1 MLENLLIKNYVIVD
15 ELDLNFL
22 LGFSSLTGE
31 TGAGKSILIDAL
43 SLALGS
49 RSESGVVKK
58 GNEKADITAT
68 FNLEGNDEAQAW
80 LSLNEFEE
88 SDSQLLLRRVIN
100 KDGKSKAFINGIPST
115 ISQLKSIG
123 ESLVDIYSQNTHHSL
138 LKKTAQRE
146 ILDNFFDSKEEMQV
160 LKKLYSE
167 WQRLS
172 MEQDEFSKN
181 KESFLNELNETE
193 EKYNEFSGLNFSYE
207 EWNQLQIDQKFLAN
221 GKELIGGVNK
231 CISIIDEGDISL
243 NSLSREAQV
252 ELKSLHALDT
262 RLENANNIMS
272 SIQAESLELARE
284 LSNYLQNVDIDE
296 NLQQRVEEK
305 IQSIFNFCRKYNVKP
320 ENLESESEIWLQR
333 LEELK
338 GMLGEKD
345 ISAIVKEAKVSYD
358 NVAINVTNQRKTA
371 ALSLSNL
378 ITEKLNQLS
387 FNDATFRV
395 DLIPSEPTTHGN
407 ENIQFLVSTFKGG
420 DLQPIQKVLSG
431 GELSRISLAIRV
443 ASISNIDVPT
453 MIFDE
458 VDVGIGGGVAEVVG
472 NLLKDLGDKKNTQAL
487 VITHL
492 PQVAAKANNHYKV
505 SKNQAGNSITSK
517 IHHLNESE
525 RIDEIARMLGG
536 IKVTD
541 KAIDHAKEIL
551 S

>member
-172 MEQDEFSKN
+172 VEQDEFSKN

-345 ISAIVKEAKVSYD
+345 ISAIVKEAKVLYD
-358 NVAINVTNQRKTA
+358 NVATNISNQRKTA
-371 ALSLSNL
+371 ASSLSNL

-443 ASISNIDVPT
+443 ASIANIDVPT

-472 NLLKDLGDKKNTQAL
+472 NLLKDLGGKKNTQAL

-505 SKNQAGNSITSK
+505 SKKQAGDSITSK
-517 IHHLNESE
+517 IQLLNESE

>member
-15 ELDLNFL
+15 ELDLSFL

-43 SLALGS
+43 SLALGA

-68 FNLEGNDEAQAW
+68 FNLEGNNEAQAW

-88 SDSQLLLRRVIN
+88 SDNQLLLRRVIN

-115 ISQLKSIG
+115 ISQLKAIG

-146 ILDNFFDSKEEMQV
+146 ILDSFIDSKEELKL
-160 LKKLYSE
+160 LKKTYNE

-172 MEQDEFSKN
+172 LEHDKFLKN
-181 KESFLNELNETE
+181 RESFLNELNETE

-221 GKELIGGVNK
+221 GKELIGGINK

-243 NSLSREAQV
+243 NSISREAQV
-252 ELKSLHALDT
+252 ELKNLHALDT

-320 ENLESESEIWLQR
+320 ENLESESETWLQR

-358 NVAINVTNQRKTA
+358 DVASNVSNQRKTA
-371 ALSLSNL
+371 ASSLSNL

-395 DLIPSEPTTHGN
+395 DLIPSEPTIHGN
-407 ENIQFLVSTFKGG
+407 ESIQFLVSTFKGG

-472 NLLKDLGDKKNTQAL
+472 NLLKDLGDKKNSQAL

-505 SKNQAGNSITSK
+505 TKKQAGDSITSK
-517 IHHLNESE
+517 INLLNESE

-536 IKVTD
+536 IDITE

-551 S
+551 G

>member
-88 SDSQLLLRRVIN
+88 SDNQLLLRRVIN

-172 MEQDEFSKN
+172 VEQDEFSKN

-221 GKELIGGVNK
+221 GKELIAGVNK

-252 ELKSLHALDT
+252 ELKNLHALDT

-320 ENLESESEIWLQR
+320 ENLESESETWLQR

-358 NVAINVTNQRKTA
+358 NVATNVSNQRKTA
-371 ALSLSNL
+371 ASSLSNL
-378 ITEKLNQLS
+378 ITEKLNKLS

-395 DLIPSEPTTHGN
+395 DLIPSEPTIHGN
-407 ENIQFLVSTFKGG
+407 ESIQFLVSTFKGG

-443 ASISNIDVPT
+443 ASIANIDVPT

-472 NLLKDLGDKKNTQAL
+472 NLLKDLGDKKNSQAL

-505 SKNQAGNSITSK
+505 SKKQAGDSITSK
-517 IHHLNESE
+517 IHLLNESE

-536 IKVTD
+536 IDVTE

-551 S
+551 G

>member
-15 ELDLNFL
+15 ELDLSFL

-43 SLALGS
+43 SLALGA

-68 FNLEGNDEAQAW
+68 FNLKGNDEAQAW

-88 SDSQLLLRRVIN
+88 SDNQLLLRRVIN

-115 ISQLKSIG
+115 ISQLKAIG

-146 ILDNFFDSKEEMQV
+146 ILDSFLDSKEEIQL

-172 MEQDEFSKN
+172 VEQDKFLKN

-252 ELKSLHALDT
+252 ELKNLHALDT

-320 ENLESESEIWLQR
+320 ENLESESEAWLQR

-358 NVAINVTNQRKTA
+358 NVATNVSNQRKTA
-371 ALSLSNL
+371 ASSLSNL

-395 DLIPSEPTTHGN
+395 DLIPSEPSTHGN

-443 ASISNIDVPT
+443 ASIANIDVPT

-505 SKNQAGNSITSK
+505 SKNQAGDSITSK

-525 RIDEIARMLGG
+525 RIDEIARMLAG

>member
-43 SLALGS
+43 SLALGT

-68 FNLEGNDEAQAW
+68 FNLEGNDEAKAW

-88 SDSQLLLRRVIN
+88 SDNQLLLRRVIN

-146 ILDNFFDSKEEMQV
+146 ILDSFLDSKEELKS

-167 WQRLS
+167 WQRLFI
-172 MEQDEFSKN
+172 EQDKFLQN

-193 EKYNEFSGLNFSYE
+193 DKFNEFSALNFTYE
-207 EWNQLQIDQKFLAN
+207 EWNQLQVDQKFLAN
-221 GKELIGGVNK
+221 GKELISGVNK
-231 CISIIDEGDISL
+231 CISLIDEGDISL
-243 NSLSREAQV
+243 NSLSRDAQV
-252 ELKSLHALDT
+252 ELKNLYALDK
-262 RLENANNIMS
+262 RLENASNIMS
-272 SIQAESLELARE
+272 SIQAESVELARE
-284 LSNYLQNVDIDE
+284 LSNYLQNVGIDE
-296 NLQQRVEEK
+296 NLQQIVEEK

-320 ENLESESEIWLQR
+320 ENLESESETWLQR
-333 LEELK
+333 LDDLK
-338 GMLGEKD
+338 VMLGDKD
-345 ISAIVKEAKVSYD
+345 ISALVKEAKVSYD
-358 NVAINVTNQRKTA
+358 EIAINISNQRKA
-371 ALSLSNL
+371 AASSLSKL

-387 FNDATFRV
+387 FNDATFNV
-395 DLIPSEPTTHGN
+395 ELMPSDPSIHGD
-407 ENIQFLVSTFKGG
+407 ESIQFLVSTFKGG
-420 DLQPIQKVLSG
+420 DPQPIQKVLSG

-443 ASISNIDVPT
+443 ASIANIDVPT

-505 SKNQAGNSITSK
+505 NKKQAGDSVTSE
-517 IHHLNESE
+517 IHLLNKAE

>member
-15 ELDLNFL
+15 ELDLSFL

-43 SLALGS
+43 SLALGA

-68 FNLEGNDEAQAW
+68 FNLKGNDEAQAW

-88 SDSQLLLRRVIN
+88 SDNQLLLRRVIN

-115 ISQLKSIG
+115 ISQLKAIG

-172 MEQDEFSKN
+172 VEQDEFSKN

-252 ELKSLHALDT
+252 ELKNLHALDT

-320 ENLESESEIWLQR
+320 ENLESESDTWLQR

-358 NVAINVTNQRKTA
+358 NVATNVSNQRKTA
-371 ALSLSNL
+371 ASSLSNL

-443 ASISNIDVPT
+443 ASIANIDVPT

-505 SKNQAGNSITSK
+505 SKNQAGDSITSK

-525 RIDEIARMLGG
+525 RIDEIARMLAG

>member
-43 SLALGS
+43 SLALGT

-68 FNLEGNDEAQAW
+68 FNLEGNDEAKAW

-88 SDSQLLLRRVIN
+88 SDNQLLLRRVIN

-146 ILDNFFDSKEEMQV
+146 ILDSFLDSKEELKS

-167 WQRLS
+167 WQRLFI
-172 MEQDEFSKN
+172 EQDKFLQD

-193 EKYNEFSGLNFSYE
+193 DKFNEFSALSFTYE
-207 EWNQLQIDQKFLAN
+207 EWNQLQVDQKFLAN
-221 GKELIGGVNK
+221 GKELISGVNK
-231 CISIIDEGDISL
+231 CISMIDEGDISL
-243 NSLSREAQV
+243 NSLSRDAQV
-252 ELKSLHALDT
+252 ELKNLYALDK
-262 RLENANNIMS
+262 RLENASNIMS
-272 SIQAESLELARE
+272 SIQAESVELARE

-296 NLQQRVEEK
+296 NLQQKVEEK

-320 ENLESESEIWLQR
+320 ENLESESETWLQR
-333 LEELK
+333 LEALK
-338 GMLGEKD
+338 VMLGDKD
-345 ISAIVKEAKVSYD
+345 ISALVEEAKASY
-358 NVAINVTNQRKTA
+358 NEIAINISNKRKTA
-371 ALSLSNL
+371 ASSLSKL

-387 FNDATFRV
+387 FNDATFNV
-395 DLIPSEPTTHGN
+395 ELMPSDPSIHGD
-407 ENIQFLVSTFKGG
+407 ESIQFLVSTFKGG
-420 DLQPIQKVLSG
+420 DPQPIQKVLSG

-443 ASISNIDVPT
+443 ASIANIDVPT

-505 SKNQAGNSITSK
+505 NKKQAGDSVTSE
-517 IHHLNESE
+517 IHLLNKAE

-536 IKVTD
+536 IRVTD

>member
-43 SLALGS
+43 SLALGT

-68 FNLEGNDEAQAW
+68 FNLEGNDEAKAW

-88 SDSQLLLRRVIN
+88 SDNQLLLRRVIN

-146 ILDNFFDSKEEMQV
+146 ILDSFLDSKEELKS

-167 WQRLS
+167 WQRLFI
-172 MEQDEFSKN
+172 EQDKFLQD

-193 EKYNEFSGLNFSYE
+193 DKFNEFSALSFTYE
-207 EWNQLQIDQKFLAN
+207 EWNQLQVDQKFLAN
-221 GKELIGGVNK
+221 GKELISGVNK
-231 CISIIDEGDISL
+231 CISMIDEGDISL
-243 NSLSREAQV
+243 NSLSRDAQV
-252 ELKSLHALDT
+252 ELKNLYALDK
-262 RLENANNIMS
+262 RLENASNIMS
-272 SIQAESLELARE
+272 SIQAESVELARE

-296 NLQQRVEEK
+296 NLQQKVEEK

-320 ENLESESEIWLQR
+320 ENLESESETWLQR
-333 LEELK
+333 LDDLK
-338 GMLGEKD
+338 VMLGDKD
-345 ISAIVKEAKVSYD
+345 ISALVKEAKVSYD
-358 NVAINVTNQRKTA
+358 EIAINISNQRKA
-371 ALSLSNL
+371 AASSLSKL

-387 FNDATFRV
+387 FNDATFNV
-395 DLIPSEPTTHGN
+395 ELISSDPSIHGN
-407 ENIQFLVSTFKGG
+407 ESIQFLVSTFKGG
-420 DLQPIQKVLSG
+420 DPQPIQKVLSG

-443 ASISNIDVPT
+443 ASIANIDVPT

-505 SKNQAGNSITSK
+505 NKKQAGDSVTSE
-517 IHHLNESE
+517 IHLLNKAE

-536 IKVTD
+536 IRVTD

>member
-68 FNLEGNDEAQAW
+68 FNLEGNDEALAW

-88 SDSQLLLRRVIN
+88 SDNQLLLRRVIN

-115 ISQLKSIG
+115 ISQLRAIG

-146 ILDNFFDSKEEMQV
+146 ILDSFLDSKEELKL

-172 MEQDEFSKN
+172 VEQDKFLKN
-181 KESFLNELNETE
+181 KESFLNELIETE

-252 ELKSLHALDT
+252 ELKNLHALDT
-262 RLENANNIMS
+262 RLENANNIMN

-305 IQSIFNFCRKYNVKP
+305 IQSIFNFCRKYNIKP
-320 ENLESESEIWLQR
+320 ENLELESETWLQR
-333 LEELK
+333 LDELK
-338 GMLGEKD
+338 GMLGKKD

-358 NVAINVTNQRKTA
+358 NVATNVSDHRKTA
-371 ALSLSNL
+371 ASSLSNL

-395 DLIPSEPTTHGN
+395 DLLPSDPSIHGN
-407 ENIQFLVSTFKGG
+407 ESIQFSVSTFKGG

-443 ASISNIDVPT
+443 ASIANVDVPT

-492 PQVAAKANNHYKV
+492 PQVAAKSNNHYKV
-505 SKNQAGNSITSK
+505 SKKQVGDSVTSK
-517 IHHLNESE
+517 IHLLNESE

>member
-43 SLALGS
+43 SLALGA

-68 FNLEGNDEAQAW
+68 FNLKGNDEAQAW

-160 LKKLYSE
+160 LKKLYNE

-172 MEQDEFSKN
+172 VEQDEFSKN

-221 GKELIGGVNK
+221 GKELIAGVNK

-252 ELKSLHALDT
+252 ELKNLHALDT

-358 NVAINVTNQRKTA
+358 NVATNVSNQRKTA
-371 ALSLSNL
+371 ASSLSNL

-395 DLIPSEPTTHGN
+395 DLIPSEPSTHGN

-443 ASISNIDVPT
+443 ASIANIDVPT

-541 KAIDHAKEIL
+541 RAIDHAKEIL

>member
-15 ELDLNFL
+15 ELDLSFL

-43 SLALGS
+43 SLALGA

-68 FNLEGNDEAQAW
+68 FNLKGNDEAQAW

-88 SDSQLLLRRVIN
+88 SDNQLLLRRVIN

-115 ISQLKSIG
+115 ISQLKAIG

-146 ILDNFFDSKEEMQV
+146 ILDSFLDSKEEIQL

-172 MEQDEFSKN
+172 VEQDKFLKN

-252 ELKSLHALDT
+252 ELKNLHALDT

-345 ISAIVKEAKVSYD
+345 ISAIVKEAKLSYD

-371 ALSLSNL
+371 ASSLSNL

-443 ASISNIDVPT
+443 ASIANIDVPT

>member
-146 ILDNFFDSKEEMQV
+146 ILDSFLDSKEEIQL

-172 MEQDEFSKN
+172 MEQDEFLKN

-252 ELKSLHALDT
+252 ELKNLHALDT

-320 ENLESESEIWLQR
+320 ENLESESDTWLQR

-345 ISAIVKEAKVSYD
+345 ISDIVKEAKVSYD
-358 NVAINVTNQRKTA
+358 NVATNVSNQRKTA
-371 ALSLSNL
+371 ASSLSNL

-505 SKNQAGNSITSK
+505 SKNQAGDSITSK

-525 RIDEIARMLGG
+525 RIDEIARMLAG

>member
-252 ELKSLHALDT
+252 ELKNLHALDT

-345 ISAIVKEAKVSYD
+345 ISAIVKEAKLSYD

-371 ALSLSNL
+371 ASSLSNL

-395 DLIPSEPTTHGN
+395 DLIPSEPTIHGN

-443 ASISNIDVPT
+443 ASIANIDVPT

>member
-43 SLALGS
+43 SLALGT

-88 SDSQLLLRRVIN
+88 SDNQLLLRRVIN

-115 ISQLKSIG
+115 ISQLKSLG

-221 GKELIGGVNK
+221 GKELIAGVNK

-252 ELKSLHALDT
+252 ELKNLHALDT

-320 ENLESESEIWLQR
+320 ENLESESETWLQR
-333 LEELK
+333 IEEIK

-345 ISAIVKEAKVSYD
+345 ISAIVKEAKVSYE
-358 NVAINVTNQRKTA
+358 NVAKNVSNQRRTA
-371 ALSLSNL
+371 ASSLSNL

-443 ASISNIDVPT
+443 ASIANIDVPT

-505 SKNQAGNSITSK
+505 SKNQAGDSITSK

>member
-146 ILDNFFDSKEEMQV
+146 ILDSFLDSKEEIQL

-172 MEQDEFSKN
+172 MEQDEFLKN

-252 ELKSLHALDT
+252 ELKNLHALDS

-345 ISAIVKEAKVSYD
+345 ISDIVKEAKVSYD
-358 NVAINVTNQRKTA
+358 NVATNVSNQRKTA
-371 ALSLSNL
+371 ASSLSNL

-505 SKNQAGNSITSK
+505 IKNQAGNSITSK

>member
-15 ELDLNFL
+15 ELDLSFL

-43 SLALGS
+43 SLALGA

-68 FNLEGNDEAQAW
+68 FNLKGNDEAQAW

-88 SDSQLLLRRVIN
+88 SDNQLLLRRVIN

-115 ISQLKSIG
+115 ISQLKAIG

-146 ILDNFFDSKEEMQV
+146 ILDSFLDSKEEIQL

-172 MEQDEFSKN
+172 VEQDKFLKN

-252 ELKSLHALDT
+252 ELKNLHALDT

-320 ENLESESEIWLQR
+320 ENLESESEAWLQR

-358 NVAINVTNQRKTA
+358 NVATNVSNQRKTA
-371 ALSLSNL
+371 ASSLSNL
-378 ITEKLNQLS
+378 ITEKLNKLS

-443 ASISNIDVPT
+443 ASIANIDVPT

-505 SKNQAGNSITSK
+505 SKNQAGDSITSK

-525 RIDEIARMLGG
+525 RIDEIARMLAG

>member
-43 SLALGS
+43 SLALGT

-68 FNLEGNDEAQAW
+68 FNLEGNDEAKAW

-88 SDSQLLLRRVIN
+88 SDNQLLLRRVIN

-146 ILDNFFDSKEEMQV
+146 ILDSFLDSKEELKS

-167 WQRLS
+167 WQRLFI
-172 MEQDEFSKN
+172 EQDKFLQN

-193 EKYNEFSGLNFSYE
+193 DKFNEFSALSFTYE
-207 EWNQLQIDQKFLAN
+207 EWNQLQVDQKFLAN
-221 GKELIGGVNK
+221 GKELISGVNK
-231 CISIIDEGDISL
+231 CISMIDEGDISL
-243 NSLSREAQV
+243 NSLSRDAQV
-252 ELKSLHALDT
+252 ELKNLYALDK
-262 RLENANNIMS
+262 RLENASNIMS
-272 SIQAESLELARE
+272 SIQAESVELARE

-296 NLQQRVEEK
+296 NLQQTVEEK

-320 ENLESESEIWLQR
+320 ENLESESETWLQR
-333 LEELK
+333 LDDLK
-338 GMLGEKD
+338 VMLGDKD
-345 ISAIVKEAKVSYD
+345 ISALVEEAKASY
-358 NVAINVTNQRKTA
+358 NEMAINISNQRKA
-371 ALSLSNL
+371 AASSLSKL

-387 FNDATFRV
+387 FNDATFNV
-395 DLIPSEPTTHGN
+395 ELISSDPSIHGN
-407 ENIQFLVSTFKGG
+407 ESIQFLVSTFKGG
-420 DLQPIQKVLSG
+420 DPQPIQKVLSG

-443 ASISNIDVPT
+443 ASIANIDVPT

-505 SKNQAGNSITSK
+505 NKKQAGDSVTSE
-517 IHHLNESE
+517 IHLLNKAE

-536 IKVTD
+536 IRVTD

>member
-68 FNLEGNDEAQAW
+68 FNLKGNDEAQAW

-88 SDSQLLLRRVIN
+88 SDNQLLLRRVIN

-252 ELKSLHALDT
+252 ELKNLHALDT

-358 NVAINVTNQRKTA
+358 NVATNVSNQRKTA
-371 ALSLSNL
+371 ASSLSNL

-443 ASISNIDVPT
+443 ASIANIDVPT

>member
-320 ENLESESEIWLQR
+320 ENLESESDTWLQR

-345 ISAIVKEAKVSYD
+345 ISDIVKEAKVSYD
-358 NVAINVTNQRKTA
+358 NVATNVSNQRKTA
-371 ALSLSNL
+371 ASSLSNL

-395 DLIPSEPTTHGN
+395 DLIPSEPTTYGN

-443 ASISNIDVPT
+443 ASIANIDVPT

-492 PQVAAKANNHYKV
+492 PQVAAKSNNHYKV
-505 SKNQAGNSITSK
+505 SKNQAGDSITSK

-525 RIDEIARMLGG
+525 RIDEIARMLAG

>member
-43 SLALGS
+43 SLALGT

-68 FNLEGNDEAQAW
+68 FNLEGNDEAKAW

-88 SDSQLLLRRVIN
+88 SDNQLLLRRVIN

-146 ILDNFFDSKEEMQV
+146 ILDSFLDSKEELKS

-167 WQRLS
+167 WQRLFI
-172 MEQDEFSKN
+172 EQDKFLQD

-193 EKYNEFSGLNFSYE
+193 DKFNEFSALSFTYD
-207 EWNQLQIDQKFLAN
+207 EWNQLQVDQKFLAN
-221 GKELIGGVNK
+221 GKELISGVNK
-231 CISIIDEGDISL
+231 CISMIDEGDISL
-243 NSLSREAQV
+243 NSLSRDAQV
-252 ELKSLHALDT
+252 ELKNLYALDK
-262 RLENANNIMS
+262 RLENASNIMS
-272 SIQAESLELARE
+272 SIQAESVELARE

-296 NLQQRVEEK
+296 NLQQTVEEK

-320 ENLESESEIWLQR
+320 ENLESESETWLQR
-333 LEELK
+333 LDDLK
-338 GMLGEKD
+338 VMLGDKD
-345 ISAIVKEAKVSYD
+345 ISALVKEAKVSYD
-358 NVAINVTNQRKTA
+358 EIAINISNQRKA
-371 ALSLSNL
+371 AASSLSKL

-387 FNDATFRV
+387 FNDSTFNV
-395 DLIPSEPTTHGN
+395 ELISSDPSIHGN
-407 ENIQFLVSTFKGG
+407 ESIQFLVSTFKGG
-420 DLQPIQKVLSG
+420 DPQPIQKVLSG

-443 ASISNIDVPT
+443 ASIANIDVPT

-505 SKNQAGNSITSK
+505 NKKQAGDSVTSE
-517 IHHLNESE
+517 IHLLNKAE

-536 IKVTD
+536 IRVTD

>member
-146 ILDNFFDSKEEMQV
+146 ILDSFLDSKEEIQL

-172 MEQDEFSKN
+172 MEQDEFLKN

-252 ELKSLHALDT
+252 ELKNLNALDT

-320 ENLESESEIWLQR
+320 ENLESESDTWLQR

-345 ISAIVKEAKVSYD
+345 ISDIVKEAKVSYD
-358 NVAINVTNQRKTA
+358 NVATNVSNQRKTA
-371 ALSLSNL
+371 ASSLSNL

-505 SKNQAGNSITSK
+505 SKNQAGDSITSK

-525 RIDEIARMLGG
+525 RIDEIARMLAG

>member
-15 ELDLNFL
+15 ELDLSFL

-43 SLALGS
+43 SLALGA

-68 FNLEGNDEAQAW
+68 FNLKGNDEAQAW

-88 SDSQLLLRRVIN
+88 SDNQLLLRRVIN

-115 ISQLKSIG
+115 ISQLKAIS

-146 ILDNFFDSKEEMQV
+146 ILDSFLDSKEEIQL

-172 MEQDEFSKN
+172 VEQDKFLKN

-243 NSLSREAQV
+243 NSISREAQV
-252 ELKSLHALDT
+252 ELKNLHALDT

-320 ENLESESEIWLQR
+320 ENLESESETWLQR

-358 NVAINVTNQRKTA
+358 NVATNVSNQRKTA
-371 ALSLSNL
+371 ASSLSNL

-443 ASISNIDVPT
+443 ASIANIDIPT

-505 SKNQAGNSITSK
+505 SKNQAGDSITSK

-525 RIDEIARMLGG
+525 RIDEIARMLAG

>member
-15 ELDLNFL
+15 ELDLSFL

-43 SLALGS
+43 SLALGA

-68 FNLEGNDEAQAW
+68 FNLKGNDEAQAW

-88 SDSQLLLRRVIN
+88 SDNQLLLRRVIN

-115 ISQLKSIG
+115 ISQLKAIG

-146 ILDNFFDSKEEMQV
+146 ILDSFLDSKEEIQL

-172 MEQDEFSKN
+172 VEQDKFLKN

-252 ELKSLHALDT
+252 ELKNLHALDT

-320 ENLESESEIWLQR
+320 ENLESESEAWLQR

-358 NVAINVTNQRKTA
+358 NVATNVSNQRKTA
-371 ALSLSNL
+371 ASSLSNL
-378 ITEKLNQLS
+378 ITERLNQLS

-443 ASISNIDVPT
+443 ASIANIDVPT

-505 SKNQAGNSITSK
+505 SKNQAGDSITSK

-525 RIDEIARMLGG
+525 RIDEIARMLAG
-536 IKVTD
+536 ITVTD

>member
-43 SLALGS
+43 SLALGT

-68 FNLEGNDEAQAW
+68 FNLEGNDEAKAW

-88 SDSQLLLRRVIN
+88 SDNQLLLRRVIN

-146 ILDNFFDSKEEMQV
+146 ILDSFLDSKEELKS

-167 WQRLS
+167 WQRLFI
-172 MEQDEFSKN
+172 EQDKFLQN

-193 EKYNEFSGLNFSYE
+193 DKFNEFSALSFTYE
-207 EWNQLQIDQKFLAN
+207 EWNQLQVDQKFLAN
-221 GKELIGGVNK
+221 GKELISGVNK
-231 CISIIDEGDISL
+231 CISMIDEGDISL
-243 NSLSREAQV
+243 NSLSRDAQV
-252 ELKSLHALDT
+252 ELKNLYALDK
-262 RLENANNIMS
+262 RLENASNIMS
-272 SIQAESLELARE
+272 SIQAESVELARE

-296 NLQQRVEEK
+296 NLQQKVEEK

-320 ENLESESEIWLQR
+320 ENLESESETWLQR
-333 LEELK
+333 LDDLK
-338 GMLGEKD
+338 VMLGDKD
-345 ISAIVKEAKVSYD
+345 ISALVEEAKASY
-358 NVAINVTNQRKTA
+358 NEIAINISNQRKVA
-371 ALSLSNL
+371 ASSLSKL

-387 FNDATFRV
+387 FNDATFNV
-395 DLIPSEPTTHGN
+395 ELISSDPSIHGN
-407 ENIQFLVSTFKGG
+407 ESIQFLVSTFKGG
-420 DLQPIQKVLSG
+420 DPQPIQKVLSG

-443 ASISNIDVPT
+443 ASIANIDVPT

-505 SKNQAGNSITSK
+505 NKKQAGDSVTSE
-517 IHHLNESE
+517 IHLLNKAE

-536 IKVTD
+536 IRVTD

>member
-15 ELDLNFL
+15 ELDLSFL

-43 SLALGS
+43 SLALGA

-68 FNLEGNDEAQAW
+68 FNLKGNDEAQAW

-88 SDSQLLLRRVIN
+88 SDNQLLLRRVIN

-115 ISQLKSIG
+115 ISQLKAIG

-146 ILDNFFDSKEEMQV
+146 ILDSFLDSKEEIQL

-172 MEQDEFSKN
+172 VEQDKFLKN

-252 ELKSLHALDT
+252 ELKNLHALDT

-320 ENLESESEIWLQR
+320 ENLESESEAWLQR

-358 NVAINVTNQRKTA
+358 NVATNVSNQRKTA
-371 ALSLSNL
+371 ASSLSNL

-395 DLIPSEPTTHGN
+395 DLIPSEPSTYGN

-443 ASISNIDVPT
+443 ASIANIDVPT

-505 SKNQAGNSITSK
+505 SKNQAGDSITSK
-517 IHHLNESE
+517 IHHLNKSE
-525 RIDEIARMLGG
+525 RIDEIARMLAG

>member
-1 MLENLLIKNYVIVD
+1 MLENLLIKNYVIVG

-43 SLALGS
+43 SLALGT

-68 FNLEGNDEAQAW
+68 FNLEGNDEAKAW

-88 SDSQLLLRRVIN
+88 SDNQLLLRRVIN

-146 ILDNFFDSKEEMQV
+146 ILDSFLDSKEELKS

-167 WQRLS
+167 WQRLFI
-172 MEQDEFSKN
+172 EQDKFLQD

-193 EKYNEFSGLNFSYE
+193 DKFNEFSALSFTYD
-207 EWNQLQIDQKFLAN
+207 EWNQLQVDQKFLAN
-221 GKELIGGVNK
+221 GKELISGVNK
-231 CISIIDEGDISL
+231 CISMIDEGDISL
-243 NSLSREAQV
+243 NSLSRDAQV
-252 ELKSLHALDT
+252 ELKNLYALDK
-262 RLENANNIMS
+262 RLENASNIMS
-272 SIQAESLELARE
+272 SIQAESVELARE

-296 NLQQRVEEK
+296 NLQQKVEEK

-320 ENLESESEIWLQR
+320 ENLESESETWLQR
-333 LEELK
+333 LEALK
-338 GMLGEKD
+338 VMLGDKD
-345 ISAIVKEAKVSYD
+345 ISALVEEAKASY
-358 NVAINVTNQRKTA
+358 NEIAINISNKRKTA
-371 ALSLSNL
+371 ASSLSKL

-387 FNDATFRV
+387 FNDATFNV
-395 DLIPSEPTTHGN
+395 ELMPSDPSIHGN
-407 ENIQFLVSTFKGG
+407 ESIQFLVSTFKGG
-420 DLQPIQKVLSG
+420 DPQPIQKVLSG

-443 ASISNIDVPT
+443 ASIANIDVPT

-492 PQVAAKANNHYKV
+492 PQVAAKSNNHYKV
-505 SKNQAGNSITSK
+505 SKKQAGDSVTSE
-517 IHHLNESE
+517 IHLLNKAE

-536 IKVTD
+536 IRVTE

>member
-43 SLALGS
+43 SLALGA

-68 FNLEGNDEAQAW
+68 FNLKGNDEAQAW

-88 SDSQLLLRRVIN
+88 SDNQLLLRRVIN

-115 ISQLKSIG
+115 ISQLKAIG

-146 ILDNFFDSKEEMQV
+146 ILDSFLDSKEEIQL

-172 MEQDEFSKN
+172 VEQDKFLKN

-252 ELKSLHALDT
+252 ELKNLHALDT

-320 ENLESESEIWLQR
+320 ENLESESETWLQR

-358 NVAINVTNQRKTA
+358 NVATNVSNQRKTA
-371 ALSLSNL
+371 ASSLSNL

-443 ASISNIDVPT
+443 ASIANIDVPT

-505 SKNQAGNSITSK
+505 SKNQTGDSITSK

>member
-320 ENLESESEIWLQR
+320 ENLESESDTWLQR

-345 ISAIVKEAKVSYD
+345 ISDIVKEAKVSYD
-358 NVAINVTNQRKTA
+358 NVATNVSNQRKTA
-371 ALSLSNL
+371 ASSLSNL

-443 ASISNIDVPT
+443 ASIANIDVPT

-505 SKNQAGNSITSK
+505 SKKQAGDSITSK
-517 IHHLNESE
+517 IQLLNESE
-525 RIDEIARMLGG
+525 RIGEIARMLGG

-541 KAIDHAKEIL
+541 RAIDHAKEVL

>member
-43 SLALGS
+43 SLALGT

-68 FNLEGNDEAQAW
+68 FNLEGNDEAKAW

-88 SDSQLLLRRVIN
+88 SDNQLLLRRVIN

-146 ILDNFFDSKEEMQV
+146 ILDSFLDSKEELKS

-167 WQRLS
+167 WQRLFI
-172 MEQDEFSKN
+172 EQDKFLQN

-193 EKYNEFSGLNFSYE
+193 DKFNEFSALNFTYE
-207 EWNQLQIDQKFLAN
+207 EWNQLQVDQKFLAN
-221 GKELIGGVNK
+221 GKELISGVNK
-231 CISIIDEGDISL
+231 CISMIDEGDISL
-243 NSLSREAQV
+243 NSLSRDAQV
-252 ELKSLHALDT
+252 ELKNLYALDK
-262 RLENANNIMS
+262 RLENASNIMS
-272 SIQAESLELARE
+272 SIQAESVELARE

-296 NLQQRVEEK
+296 NLQKIVEEK

-320 ENLESESEIWLQR
+320 ENLESESETWLQR
-333 LEELK
+333 LDDLK
-338 GMLGEKD
+338 VMLGDKD
-345 ISAIVKEAKVSYD
+345 ISALVEEAKASY
-358 NVAINVTNQRKTA
+358 NEMAINISNQRKA
-371 ALSLSNL
+371 AASSLSKL

-387 FNDATFRV
+387 FNDATFNV
-395 DLIPSEPTTHGN
+395 ELISSDPSIHGN
-407 ENIQFLVSTFKGG
+407 ESIQFLVSTFKGG
-420 DLQPIQKVLSG
+420 DPQPIQKVLSG

-443 ASISNIDVPT
+443 ASIANIDVPT

-505 SKNQAGNSITSK
+505 NKKQAGDSVTSE
-517 IHHLNESE
+517 IHLLNKAE

-536 IKVTD
+536 IRVTD

>member
-43 SLALGS
+43 SLALGT

-68 FNLEGNDEAQAW
+68 FNLEGNDEAKAW

-88 SDSQLLLRRVIN
+88 SDNQLLLRRVIN

-146 ILDNFFDSKEEMQV
+146 ILDSFLDSKEELKS

-167 WQRLS
+167 WQRLFI
-172 MEQDEFSKN
+172 EQDKFLQN

-193 EKYNEFSGLNFSYE
+193 DKFNEFSALNFTYE
-207 EWNQLQIDQKFLAN
+207 EWNQLQVDQKFLAN
-221 GKELIGGVNK
+221 GKELISGVNK
-231 CISIIDEGDISL
+231 CISMIDEGDISL
-243 NSLSREAQV
+243 NSLSRDAQV
-252 ELKSLHALDT
+252 ELKNLYALDK
-262 RLENANNIMS
+262 RLENASNIMS
-272 SIQAESLELARE
+272 SIQAESVELARE

-296 NLQQRVEEK
+296 NLQQKVEEK

-320 ENLESESEIWLQR
+320 ENLESESETWLQR
-333 LEELK
+333 LGDLK
-338 GMLGEKD
+338 VMLGDKD
-345 ISAIVKEAKVSYD
+345 ISALVEEAKASY
-358 NVAINVTNQRKTA
+358 NEVAINISNQRKA
-371 ALSLSNL
+371 AASSLSKL

-387 FNDATFRV
+387 FNDATFNV
-395 DLIPSEPTTHGN
+395 ELISSDPSIHGN
-407 ENIQFLVSTFKGG
+407 ESIQFLVSTFKGG
-420 DLQPIQKVLSG
+420 DPQPIQKVLSG

-443 ASISNIDVPT
+443 ASIANIDVPT

-505 SKNQAGNSITSK
+505 NKKQAGDSVTSE
-517 IHHLNESE
+517 IHLLNKAE

-536 IKVTD
+536 IRVTD

>member
-68 FNLEGNDEAQAW
+68 FNLEGNDEALAW

-88 SDSQLLLRRVIN
+88 SDNQLLLRRVIN

-115 ISQLKSIG
+115 ISQLKAIG
-123 ESLVDIYSQNTHHSL
+123 DSLVDIYSQNTHHSL

-146 ILDNFFDSKEEMQV
+146 ILDSFLDSKEELKL

-172 MEQDEFSKN
+172 VEQDKFLKN

-252 ELKSLHALDT
+252 ELKNLHALDT
-262 RLENANNIMS
+262 RLENANNIMN

-284 LSNYLQNVDIDE
+284 LSSYLQNVDIDE

-305 IQSIFNFCRKYNVKP
+305 IQSIFNFCRKYNIKP
-320 ENLESESEIWLQR
+320 ENLELESETWLQR
-333 LEELK
+333 LDELK
-338 GMLGEKD
+338 GMLGKKD

-358 NVAINVTNQRKTA
+358 NVATNVSDHRKTA
-371 ALSLSNL
+371 ASSLSNL

-395 DLIPSEPTTHGN
+395 DLLPSDPSIHGN
-407 ENIQFLVSTFKGG
+407 ESIQFSVSTFKGG

-443 ASISNIDVPT
+443 ASIANVDVPT

-492 PQVAAKANNHYKV
+492 PQVAAKSNNHYKV
-505 SKNQAGNSITSK
+505 SKKQVGDSVTSK
-517 IHHLNESE
+517 IHLLNESE

>member
-88 SDSQLLLRRVIN
+88 SDNQLLLRRVIN

-345 ISAIVKEAKVSYD
+345 ISAIVKEAKLSYD

-371 ALSLSNL
+371 ASSLSNL

-443 ASISNIDVPT
+443 ASIANIDVPT